1 MWLSAPNVLSK
12 VITGSF
18 RGFDVVS
25 SIVYI
30 LFFVVGC
37 AVFSVFWVQ
46 TSGMDS
52 RSQAKQIMASGLQI
66 PGFRKDERILER
78 MLNRYIWP
86 LTIMGGISI
95 ALLASLADLT
105 GAFGSGTGILLS
117 VMIVYRLYE
126 EIAQQHVMDMHPMMR
141 RFMQQ

>member
-1 MWLSAPNVLSK
+1 
-12 VITGSF
+12 
-18 RGFDVVS
+18 
-25 SIVYI
+25 
-30 LFFVVGC
+30 
-37 AVFSVFWVQ
+37 
-46 TSGMDS
+46 
-52 RSQAKQIMASGLQI
+52 
-66 PGFRKDERILER
+66 
-78 MLNRYIWP
+78 
-86 LTIMGGISI
+86 MGGISI

>member
-1 MWLSAPNVLSK
+1 MINK

-18 RGFDVVS
+18 RGFDIVS

-30 LFFVVGC
+30 LFFVAGC
-37 AVFSVFWVQ
+37 AVFSIFWVQ

-52 RSQAKQIMASGLQI
+52 GSQAKQIMASGLQI

-95 ALLASLADLT
+95 GLLASLADLT